1 MILLDTH
8 IVIWLAFEPDKLSK
22 RAKEAIRTARL
33 EGGLAIAGITLFE
46 LAWLAEKG
54 RVETTL
60 SVESFVRL
68 CASKMTVLPITA
80 EIAARAVS
88 FPESCPKDPQD
99 RLIGATAL
107 AEGIDLVTRDRMIK
121 KSGLVPVVW

>member
-8 IVIWLAFEPDKLSK
+8 VVVWLAFEPGKLSK
-22 RAKEAIRTARL
+22 RAKEAIRAARL
-33 EGGLAIAGITLFE
+33 EGGLAIASITLFE

-54 RVETTL
+54 RIETTL
-60 SVESFVRL
+60 GVESLVRL
-68 CASKMTVLPITA
+68 CASKMTVLPITP

-88 FPESCPKDPQD
+88 FPDSYPKDPQD

-107 AEGIDLVTRDRMIK
+107 VEGVELVTRDKSIK
-121 KSGLVPVVW
+121 KSGCVPVIW

>member
-8 IVIWLAFEPDKLSK
+8 VVLWLAFEPDKLSK
-22 RAKEAIRTARL
+22 RAKEAIGAAHRH
-33 EGGLAIAGITLFE
+33 GGLAIAGITLLE

-54 RVETTL
+54 RVKTSL
-60 SVESFVRL
+60 SVESFVRQ
-68 CASKMTVLPITA
+68 CASKMTVLPITP

-88 FPESCPKDPQD
+88 FPDSYPKDPQD

-107 AEGIDLVTRDRMIK
+107 VEGIELITHDKRIK
-121 KSGLVPVVW
+121 KSTMISVIW

>member
-8 IVIWLAFEPDKLSK
+8 VVIWLAFQPNKLSK
-22 RAKEAIRTARL
+22 RAKEVIRAARL
-33 EGGLAIAGITLFE
+33 QGGLAIAGITLME

-54 RVETTL
+54 RIETTF
-60 SVESFVRL
+60 SVESFVRR
-68 CASKMTVLPITA
+68 CASKMTVLPITP

-88 FPESCPKDPQD
+88 FPESYPKDPQD

-107 AEGIDLVTRDRMIK
+107 VEGIELVSHDRLIR
-121 KSGLVPVVW
+121 KSGIVPVIW

>member
-8 IVIWLAFEPDKLSK
+8 IAIWLVAEPDKLSK
-22 RAKEAIRTARL
+22 HAKEAIRAARI
-33 EGGLAIAGITLFE
+33 EGGLAIASITLME
-46 LAWLAEKG
+46 LAWLAENG
-54 RVETTL
+54 RVTTTL

-68 CASKMTVLPITA
+68 CASKMTVLPITP

-88 FPESCPKDPQD
+88 FPDPYPKNPQD

-107 AEGIDLVTRDRMIK
+107 VEGIQLITHDKQIK
-121 KSGLVPVVW
+121 KSGMIPTVW

>member
-8 IVIWLAFEPDKLSK
+8 IAIWLVAEPDKLSK
-22 RAKEAIRTARL
+22 HAKEAIRAARI
-33 EGGLAIAGITLFE
+33 EGGLAIASITLME
-46 LAWLAEKG
+46 LAWLAENG
-54 RVETTL
+54 RVTTTL

-68 CASKMTVLPITA
+68 CASKMTVLPITP

-88 FPESCPKDPQD
+88 FSDAYPKDPQD

-107 AEGIDLVTRDRMIK
+107 VEGIQLITRDKRIK
-121 KSGLVPVVW
+121 KSGLVPIVW

>member
-1 MILLDTH
+1 M
-8 IVIWLAFEPDKLSK
+8 
-22 RAKEAIRTARL
+22 
-33 EGGLAIAGITLFE
+33 E
-46 LAWLAEKG
+46 LAWLAERG

-68 CASKMTVLPITA
+68 CASKMTVLPITP

-88 FPESCPKDPQD
+88 FPDSYPKDPQD

-107 AEGIDLVTRDRMIK
+107 VEGTELVTHDKLIK
-121 KSGLVPVVW
+121 KSGMIPIIW

>member
-8 IVIWLAFEPDKLSK
+8 VVVWLAFEPDRLSK
-22 RAKEAIRTARL
+22 RAKEAIRAARR
-33 EGGLAIAGITLFE
+33 EDGLAIAGISLLE
-46 LAWLAEKG
+46 LAWLARNG

-60 SVESFVRL
+60 TVEQFVRT
-68 CASKMTVLPITA
+68 CASRMTVLPITP

-88 FPESCPKDPQD
+88 FPDSYPKDPQD

-107 AEGIDLVTRDRMIK
+107 EEGIALVTHDRLIR
-121 KSGLVPVVW
+121 KSKLVSILW

>member
-8 IVIWLAFEPDKLSK
+8 IVVWLAFEPDKLSK
-22 RAKEAIRTARL
+22 HAREAIRAAHRQ
-33 EGGLAIAGITLFE
+33 GGLAIAGITLLE

-54 RVETTL
+54 RIETVL
-60 SVESFVRL
+60 STESFVRL
-68 CASKMTVLPITA
+68 CASKMTVLPITP

-88 FPESCPKDPQD
+88 LPDSYPKDPQD

-107 AEGIDLVTRDRMIK
+107 VEGVELVTHDKSIK
-121 KSGLVPVVW
+121 KSGLVPVIW

>member
-22 RAKEAIRTARL
+22 RAKEVIRAARL
-33 EGGLAIAGITLFE
+33 EGGLEIAGITLME

-60 SVESFVRL
+60 SVESFVRP
-68 CASKMTVLPITA
+68 CASKMTVLPITP
-80 EIAARAVS
+80 EIAARAVT
-88 FPESCPKDPQD
+88 FPDSYPKDPQD

-107 AEGIDLVTRDRMIK
+107 VEGIQLVTHDKLIKTSRMI
-121 KSGLVPVVW
+121 PTIW

>member
-8 IVIWLAFEPDKLSK
+8 VVIWLAFEPDRLSK
-22 RAKEAIRTARL
+22 RAKEVIRAARL
-33 EGGLAIAGITLFE
+33 QGGLSIAGITLME

-68 CASKMTVLPITA
+68 CASKMTVLPITP

-88 FPESCPKDPQD
+88 LPDAYPKDPQD

-107 AEGIDLVTRDRMIK
+107 VEGIQLVTHDKLIR
-121 KSGLVPVVW
+121 KSGIIPTIW

>member
-8 IVIWLAFEPDKLSK
+8 IVVWLAFEPDKLSK
-22 RAKEAIRTARL
+22 RAKEVIRTESRL
-33 EGGLAIAGITLFE
+33 GGLAIAAITLLE
-46 LAWLAEKG
+46 LAWLAENG

-68 CASKMTVLPITA
+68 CAAKTTVLPITP

-88 FPESCPKDPQD
+88 FPDSYPKDPQD

-107 AEGIDLVTRDRMIK
+107 VEGIQLVTHDKQIK
-121 KSGLVPVVW
+121 KSGIVRVIW

>member
-22 RAKEAIRTARL
+22 RAKEAIRAARA
-33 EGGLAIAGITLFE
+33 EGGLAIAGITLLE

-68 CASKMTVLPITA
+68 CASKMTVLPITP

-88 FPESCPKDPQD
+88 FSDSYPKDPQD

-107 AEGIDLVTRDRMIK
+107 VEGIHLVTHDKLIK
-121 KSGLVPVVW
+121 ESGVVPVIW

>member
-8 IVIWLAFEPDKLSK
+8 VVIWLAFQPNKLSK
-22 RAKEAIRTARL
+22 RAKEVIRAARL
-33 EGGLAIAGITLFE
+33 QGGLAIAGITLLE
-46 LAWLAEKG
+46 LAWIAENR

-60 SVESFVRL
+60 SVESFVRQ
-68 CASKMTVLPITA
+68 CASKMTVLPITP

-88 FPESCPKDPQD
+88 FPESYPKDPQD

-107 AEGIDLVTRDRMIK
+107 VEGIQLVSHDRLIK
-121 KSGLVPVVW
+121 KSGIVPVIW

>member
-8 IVIWLAFEPDKLSK
+8 VVVWLAFEPAKLSK
-22 RAKEAIRTARL
+22 RAKEAIRAARL
-33 EGGLAIAGITLFE
+33 EGGLAIAAISLLE

-54 RVETTL
+54 RIETAL

-68 CASKMTVLPITA
+68 CASKMTVVPITP

-88 FPESCPKDPQD
+88 FPDSYPKDPQD

-107 AEGIDLVTRDRMIK
+107 IEGMELVTHDKSIK
-121 KSGLVPVVW
+121 KSGLVPIIW